1 MLRRLGKHLMWRTP
15 AAHLCLRPPG
25 LLGQASA
32 GSSQPLGRNEIMLS
46 IRQEQAE
53 DLSAIRAV
61 NEQAFNQPEE
71 ADIVDQ
77 LRALG
82 DSVLSLVATRND
94 EIVGHILFSPV
105 TIEKNDDVV
114 DGMGLGPMA
123 VLPDFQGQRIGSAL
137 VEAGIRTL
145 RDRFCPFVVV
155 LGHPQYYPRFGFE
168 PASRHGITC
177 QWEEVPDDTF
187 MALILDQG
195 LMKNVS
201 GRALYREEFG

>member
-1 MLRRLGKHLMWRTP
+1 
-15 AAHLCLRPPG
+15 
-25 LLGQASA
+25 
-32 GSSQPLGRNEIMLS
+32 MLS